1 MNFADAKVII
11 FDVSGTLVDD
21 LTPTHDAYCYVVK
34 KFGGTPMKFNEWKKN
49 FTPNWIELY
58 RTIGINEDPKKII
71 EIYKQRSLTPEFWLD
86 VKAYPG
92 VKEGLQKLRRKFKL
106 AIATSWRMIEMNKL
120 FEATCID
127 PLMFD
132 EVVCHDHV
140 SNLKPHPEP
149 VELIVKKLGIPAAD
163 CVMIGDTVSDVMCG
177 KAAGSKTI
185 AVTYGTN
192 SAEDLKKAKPDA
204 IVNSWQELEKLFL

>member
-1 MNFADAKVII
+1 MKFDDVKVII
-11 FDVSGTLVDD
+11 FDVSGTIVND
-21 LTPTHDAYCYVVK
+21 LGSVYDAYFYTVK
-34 KFGGTPMKFNEWKKN
+34 KLGGKPMTRTEFERN

-58 RTIGINEDPKKII
+58 RMIGIHENREKII
-71 EIYKQRSLTPEFWLD
+71 EIYKQRSLTQDFWSD
-86 VKAYPG
+86 VRAYPG
-92 VKEGLQKLRRKFKL
+92 VKEGLQKLRRKFRL

-120 FEATCID
+120 FEATGID
-127 PLMFD
+127 PLLFD

-140 SNLKPHPEP
+140 ANLKPHPEP
-149 VELIVKKLGIPAAD
+149 VELIVKKLGVPAAS

-177 KAAGSKTI
+177 KNAGAKTV

-192 SAEDLKKAKPDA
+192 SAEDLKRAKPDA